1 MNRSKAARVMRIR
14 DGVAGWRVDRV
25 AAEEPLEVHL
35 DGRPLTVTM
44 RTPGDDFDLAIGF
57 LISEGVIDNAAQ
69 VREIRSC
76 GDAEPNGHY
85 NRLDVFLTAGAPG
98 MAAAQERSF
107 VTTSACGICGS
118 ASIEAVTARPCADVA
133 GDPLRLS
140 PELLA
145 SLPQRLAAQQR
156 GFAVTGGLHAA
167 ALFDAHGELVC
178 IREDVGR
185 HNAFD
190 KVVGWAATERRLPLR
205 SHIIL
210 ASGRASFEL
219 TQKALVAGIPCLVA
233 VSAPSSMSIDLARHA
248 GMTLVGFVRGT
259 TMNVYTG
266 QERVA
271 GYDAPAPPA
280 RDGEA

>member
-1 MNRSKAARVMRIR
+1 MRIR
-14 DGVAGWRVDRV
+14 DGVPGWRVDRV
-25 AAEEPLEVHL
+25 TVEEPLELRL
-35 DGRPLTVTM
+35 DGHPLTVTM
-44 RTPGDDFDLAIGF
+44 RTPGDDFDLAVGF
-57 LISEGVIDNAAQ
+57 MLCEGVIDDAAQ
-69 VREIRSC
+69 VSEIRSC

-85 NRLDVFLTAGAPG
+85 NRLDVILTAGAPG
-98 MAAAQERSF
+98 LAAGRERAF

-118 ASIEAVTARPCADVA
+118 ASIEAVASRPHTDVT

-140 PELLA
+140 PELIA
-145 SLPQRLAAQQR
+145 SLPGRLAAHQR
-156 GFAVTGGLHAA
+156 GFAATGGLHAA
-167 ALFDAHGELVC
+167 ALFDASGELVC

-190 KVVGWAATERRLPLR
+190 KVVGWAATARRLPLR
-205 SHIIL
+205 SHVIL

-233 VSAPSSMSIDLARHA
+233 VSAPSSLAIDLARHA

-266 QERVA
+266 HERVCRYA
-271 GYDAPAPPA
+271 AMPPPA
-280 RDGEA
+280 LEG